1 MESIFHVPRFKLIHM
16 EDIVCISYTQL
27 HCSLAITE
35 FLFIKK
41 KKIRI
46 KDYFS
51 LYFNKKKSKGVN
63 WDVNAKLTKSPS
75 HWTRFKVKAEFQAW
89 EAM

>member
-1 MESIFHVPRFKLIHM
+1 MYLLYTTALQSGNHR
-16 EDIVCISYTQL
+16 ISVYK
-27 HCSLAITE
+27 
-35 FLFIKK
+35 KK

-51 LYFNKKKSKGVN
+51 LYLNKKKSKGVN

-75 HWTRFKVKAEFQAW
+75 H
-89 EAM
+89 